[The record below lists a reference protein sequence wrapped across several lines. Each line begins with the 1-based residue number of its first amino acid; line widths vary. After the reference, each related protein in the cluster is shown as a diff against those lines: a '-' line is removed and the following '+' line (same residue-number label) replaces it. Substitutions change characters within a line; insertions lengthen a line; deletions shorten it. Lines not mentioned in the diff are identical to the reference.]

1 MTAVVG
7 ILNKRGIAIAA
18 DSAVTMTQD
27 RKVKI
32 ENSANKMLRMSDV
45 TPISIMIVGSAAFL
59 LTPWDII
66 ARRFRQ
72 KRGNIKYPT
81 VQACIDDFFSYMLTE
96 KIFFPEEAQRN
107 FLNAM
112 LGTFWGDVV
121 CQVPSICLNSK
132 GVVTN
137 KKQIILTF
145 RRRIESEIK
154 CFQEMEPLPM
164 YKDYTIDQFKKYLG
178 SMVDDYFNTKTV
190 YLDSPFFEEEDDES
204 KDYTEDILSEIKSL
218 FIEGFFFY
226 MKHGYEN
233 DNTQL
238 IFSGF
243 GFEEEYPVMI
253 RVKVCHGFDNRII
266 YDIDSEDIHIIS
278 DANPV
283 AICPYAQTDIMDAL
297 LTGVEPEFLKGLCYR
312 SERMFDEIT
321 KELSFEYFLEGDSE
335 EIEAILDKVKSSD
348 LIRQFKKYGKRI
360 QEEERRQ
367 WLKALNNYSVQDMA
381 HLAENLI
388 AMTSFER
395 HMTFSHEGVGGPI
408 DLAVITKNDGF
419 TWLNRKSWYHHK
431 DVGGRYGKFG
441 V

>member
-18 DSAVTMTQD
+18 DSAVTMTRD
-27 RKVKI
+27 GNEKI

-45 TPISIMIVGSAAFL
+45 CPISVMTVGSASFHT
-59 LTPWDII
+59 TPWDII
-66 ARRFRQ
+66 IRRYRQ
-72 KRGNIKYPT
+72 KRGDIQFPT
-81 VQACIDDFFSYMLTE
+81 VQACIDDFLSYMLTE
-96 KIFFPEEAQRN
+96 KIYFPEEAEKNHLRK
-107 FLNAM
+107 M
-112 LGTFWGDVV
+112 LKSFWWDIV
-121 CQVPSICLNSK
+121 CKVPDISINNK

-137 KKQIILTF
+137 KKQILLAF
-145 RRRIESEIK
+145 RRRIESGIK
-154 CFQEMEPLPM
+154 CFKETAPLPM
-164 YKDYTIDQFKKYLG
+164 YKDYTIDQFKNYLCL
-178 SMVDDYFNTKTV
+178 MVDDYFKNKTIDI
-190 YLDSPFFEEEDDES
+190 DSLIFEEEDAEYNG
-204 KDYTEDILSEIKSL
+204 YTEDILSEIKSQ

-226 MKHGYEN
+226 MKHGYVN

-243 GFEEEYPVMI
+243 GSEEKFPVMI
-253 RVKVCHGFDNRII
+253 RVRVCHGFDNRVS
-266 YDIDSEDIHIIS
+266 YNIDPKDIHTIS
-278 DANPV
+278 DVNPV
-283 AICPYAQTDIMDAL
+283 AICPYAQKDIMDAL
-297 LTGVEPEFLKGLCYR
+297 LTGIEPYFFKNICNY
-312 SERMFDEIT
+312 SESMFDKMT
-321 KELSFEYFLEGDSE
+321 RELSTEYFLEGDSD

-348 LIRQFKKYGKRI
+348 LARQFKQYGKRI

-395 HMTFSHEGVGGPI
+395 HMTFSEEGVGGPI
-408 DLAVITKNDGF
+408 DLAVITKNNGF